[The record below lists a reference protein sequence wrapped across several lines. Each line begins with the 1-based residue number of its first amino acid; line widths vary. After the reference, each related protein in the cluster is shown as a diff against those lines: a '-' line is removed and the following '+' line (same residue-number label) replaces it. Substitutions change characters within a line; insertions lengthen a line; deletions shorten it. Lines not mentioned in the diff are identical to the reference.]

1 MKISPA
7 MALAAGLVAAPMAAH
22 ADANT
27 MHIATMADSCAG
39 CHGTDGASPGAMP
52 GFSNKTADVI
62 KKALLEYKAGTKE
75 ATVMDRIVKAYSD
88 ADLDAMATFFAAKNK
103 K

>member
-1 MKISPA
+1 MRISI
-7 MALAAGLVAAPMAAH
+7 ALAFAAGWVFAPVVAH
-22 ADANT
+22 AGAAN
-27 MHIATMADSCAG
+27 IAMVADSCAG

-62 KKALLEYKAGTKE
+62 KKALLEYKTGAKE